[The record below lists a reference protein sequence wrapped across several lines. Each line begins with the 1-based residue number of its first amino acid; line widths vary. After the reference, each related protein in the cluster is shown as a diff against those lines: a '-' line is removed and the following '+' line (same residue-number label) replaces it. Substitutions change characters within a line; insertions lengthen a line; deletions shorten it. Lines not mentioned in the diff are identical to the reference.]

1 MLIDLIGE
9 HVCESVGAV
18 AVRDP
23 GRIIN
28 NPLEVEMFGGRELT
42 VTGIS
47 AGKDWLSGAVS
58 AERALGG
65 SFSARKSLFQALQ

>member
-1 MLIDLIGE
+1 MKKTISRAFSLFLVLAIL
-9 HVCESVGAV
+9 VGVMPAV
-18 AVRDP
+18 LAA
-23 GRIIN
+23 G
-28 NPLEVEMFGGRELT
+28 ELT

-65 SFSARKSLFQALQ
+65 SFSARKSLF

>member
-1 MLIDLIGE
+1 MLIDLMGA
-9 HVCESVGAV
+9 HVCESVDAV
-18 AVRDP
+18 VVRDP

-28 NPLEVEMFGGRELT
+28 DPLEVGMFGGRELT

-47 AGKDWLSGAVS
+47 AGKDRLSGAVS

-65 SFSARKSLFQALQ
+65 SFSARKSLF